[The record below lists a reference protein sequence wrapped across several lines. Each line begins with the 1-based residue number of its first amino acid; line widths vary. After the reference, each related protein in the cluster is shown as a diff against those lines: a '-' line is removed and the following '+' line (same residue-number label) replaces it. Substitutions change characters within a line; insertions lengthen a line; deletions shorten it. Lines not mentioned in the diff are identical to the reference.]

1 MPIPEWLLA
10 EWADSNAE
18 SPDAV
23 SSGSNLKAAW
33 VGGCGHTWDASVK
46 NRVRGAGCPFCA
58 GKRAWPGFND
68 LASQRPDLAEEWH
81 ADNPKTPEETVVGSR
96 FSALWQGAC
105 GHQWN
110 QPVYKRVERGDG
122 CPYCAKAGTKILPG
136 FNDLETKFPHIA
148 AQWHPSKNDRPPSTV
163 FPAARTRYWWLG
175 GCGHEWQST
184 VANRTHNKSGCPYC
198 AGNPR
203 VLKGFNDLATIHPHI
218 AAQWHPTRNGDAAP
232 SEFTSGTSKYAW
244 WICKSGHE
252 WRATIGS
259 RSSGTSCPYCAG
271 KLPVSGVSDLA
282 STRPD
287 VAQEWSESN
296 TLTASDVTSGSSRRV
311 WWICPDGH
319 EWRATVQDRTR
330 GDGKHTG
337 CPTCAA
343 STYVSRAET
352 EVAEFVRSL
361 GADISTSYRDVP
373 GVREVDIAVVDKRI
387 GVEFNGLYWHS
398 EKVRGA
404 RYHYD
409 KTLAAQR
416 QGWAVLHVWEDD
428 WRVRRPI
435 VERMIARKLGVS
447 NEPRL
452 NARSLQAGYATPG
465 ESREFLDA
473 NHIQGATP
481 GSARLALRDDSGAI
495 RALMLFRRRKGGAW
509 ELSRYAT
516 DAIVRGGFTRLLK
529 RFIAEYAPDKIVT
542 FSDNATSDGS
552 LYEGSGFVR
561 DGEIPPDYMYIVKGT
576 RVHKFNY
583 RLKRFRDDPNLEY
596 REGATERE
604 LADLNG
610 LDRIYDAGKVRW
622 VLTLR

>member
-1 MPIPEWLLA
+1 MVSRYGKSVAEARPELIAQW
-10 EWADSNAE
+10 SPRNAE
-18 SPDAV
+18 SAYEVKPG
-23 SSGSNLKAAW
+23 SSRKFWW
-33 VGGCGHTWDASVK
+33 VGPCGHEWEAPAD
-46 NRVRGAGCPFCA
+46 NRVYNGTGCPFCA
-58 GKRAWPGFND
+58 
-68 LASQRPDLAEEWH
+68 
-81 ADNPKTPEETVVGSR
+81 T
-96 FSALWQGAC
+96 
-105 GHQWN
+105 
-110 QPVYKRVERGDG
+110 RGW
-122 CPYCAKAGTKILPG
+122 KKL
-136 FNDLETKFPHIA
+136 
-148 AQWHPSKNDRPPSTV
+148 R
-163 FPAARTRYWWLG
+163 
-175 GCGHEWQST
+175 
-184 VANRTHNKSGCPYC
+184 SGE
-198 AGNPR
+198 
-203 VLKGFNDLATIHPHI
+203 NDLATRFPEV
-218 AAQWHPTRNGDAAP
+218 AAEWHPTLNDCLP
-232 SEFTSGTSKYAW
+232 SETLPGIKKHAW
-244 WICKSGHE
+244 WLCSTCGRE
-252 WRATIGS
+252 WRALLNMRTS
-259 RSSGTSCPYCAG
+259 RG
-271 KLPVSGVSDLA
+271 
-282 STRPD
+282 
-287 VAQEWSESN
+287 
-296 TLTASDVTSGSSRRV
+296 
-311 WWICPDGH
+311 
-319 EWRATVQDRTR
+319 
-330 GDGKHTG
+330 TG
-337 CPTCAA
+337 CPSCRGRRRGLKNSGSIADTWLRSEWSDRNRMPIESFPPGSRELAWWRCKNGHEFQAA
-343 STYVSRAET
+343 IGDRLLKDTGCKQCGLGGSSQSERDLSDFVS
-352 EVAEFVRSL
+352 SL
-361 GADISTSYRDVP
+361 GFSVRNHHRQIDHRFEYDVTVADSSLAI
-373 GVREVDIAVVDKRI
+373 
-387 GVEFNGLYWHS
+387 EFNGIYWHS
-398 EKVRGA
+398 EEKKGA